1 MRSFSMLSMACV
13 AMLMLS
19 ATADAGDIRFQRL
32 GKTIT
37 RFRSD
42 QYGNGTI
49 YNYGST
55 GRIQFDDD
63 GQDAFSRAQRA
74 QRYSGYGVYGG
85 YGGFDNGPALEFP
98 AQPQF
103 GAPGIRYQYGANG
116 QIDPYAS
123 GIIRRPQP
131 HPFRLGFV
139 N

>member
-1 MRSFSMLSMACV
+1 MKMFSMLSMACA

-49 YNYGST
+49 YNYGSH
-55 GRIQFDDD
+55 GRIAFDDD
-63 GQDAFSRAQRA
+63 GAGAFNRFGTSRSRARD
-74 QRYSGYGVYGG
+74 YDYGG
-85 YGGFDNGPALEFP
+85 YEPALEFP

-103 GAPGIRYQYGANG
+103 GVQGHNYQFNQDGSV
-116 QIDPYAS
+116 DPYRS
-123 GIIRRPQP
+123 GIIRAPQRTP
-131 HPFRLGFV
+131 LRLGYI